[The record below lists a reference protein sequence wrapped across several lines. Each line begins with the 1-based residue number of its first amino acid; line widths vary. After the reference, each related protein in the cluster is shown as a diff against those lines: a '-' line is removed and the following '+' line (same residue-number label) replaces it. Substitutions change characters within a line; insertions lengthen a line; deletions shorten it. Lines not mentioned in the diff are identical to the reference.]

1 MEHWITWI
9 SLTALTGWSFEWKRY
24 ALTVGR
30 YVNFYVVWMNFW
42 RGKVSTN
49 ISLDYGLLYCG
60 FIGGRVLRETKG
72 HWRLV
77 IDSAVQKF

>member
-1 MEHWITWI
+1 MDHWITRI
-9 SLTALTGWSFEWKRY
+9 SLTALTVWSFEWKRY

-30 YVNFYVVWMNFW
+30 YLNFYVVWMNFW

-60 FIGGRVLRETKG
+60 FIRGRELQETKG

-77 IDSAVQKF
+77 IDSVVQKF